1 MNFDNKSLAHDQAK
15 SPQTLTTEW
24 HSGQIFHGWR
34 VVFGSA
40 VGIFWGVP
48 ISVYSFS
55 VFFKPLMQEFH
66 AGRAAVSMA
75 FTLKL
80 IAAAL
85 CAAPIG
91 WLTDRYGPRRVILIG
106 TGMFGFILFS
116 NRVFSGSIV
125 QFYCFYVLLGLCTGG
140 VGPIPYGSLVSH
152 WFDRSRGLALGLTML
167 GIGLGA
173 VIMPSVAQT
182 LIARFGWRTAYSI
195 LGASVLLICWPVVAC
210 FVKEKPTDFS
220 SVSDRGSAK
229 TDGIEDAR
237 QGLTAPEAWRSRD
250 FWLMACAFT
259 LVSASVQACVVHM
272 VPMLNDRNLGM
283 RTAASGSSLIG
294 AAVMVGRIG
303 TGYLLDRTFAAR
315 LASILFA
322 ASASG
327 IALLLL
333 EDRIAAFAGAFLVG
347 LGLGAEV
354 DLIPYLASR
363 YFGLRDFGKVY
374 STLFAAFALAGAIGP
389 LIMGAGFDRTG
400 SYTLALGAFLVATAL
415 ASVLMARIGPY
426 RFRPPESN
434 FALPMKHENS
444 TQELKNPNGGAMPVD
459 IIRRAALS
467 SRTVPLHCCPPKNT
481 YYASRRLSS
490 MEDKGPE

>member
-1 MNFDNKSLAHDQAK
+1 MSFDNETLMQDQAQ
-15 SPQTLTTEW
+15 SLRTSTTEQ
-24 HSGQIFHGWR
+24 HSRQIFYGWW
-34 VVFGSA
+34 VVLASA
-40 VGIFWGVP
+40 IGLFWGVP
-48 ISVYSFS
+48 ITVYSFS

-66 AGRAAVSMA
+66 AGRAAVSLA

-91 WLTDRYGPRRVILIG
+91 WLTDRYGARRVILTS
-106 TGMFGFILFS
+106 TGIFGSILLA
-116 NRVFSGSIV
+116 NRLFSGSIA
-125 QFYCFYVLLGLCTGG
+125 QFYCFYVLLGFCVGG

-152 WFDRSRGLALGLTML
+152 WFDRRRGLALGLTML
-167 GIGLGA
+167 GIGVGA

-182 LIARFGWRTAYSI
+182 LIARFGWKTAYSI

-210 FVKEKPTDFS
+210 FLKESPKDLGLF
-220 SVSDRGSAK
+220 A
-229 TDGIEDAR
+229 DGTCARTAIEDIRRGFTAR
-237 QGLTAPEAWRSRD
+237 EAWRSRD

-259 LVSASVQACVVHM
+259 LVSASVQGCVVHM
-272 VPMLNDRNLGM
+272 APMLNDRNLGT
-283 RTAASGSSLIG
+283 RAAALGSSLIG

-315 LASILFA
+315 LASVLFA
-322 ASASG
+322 VSALG

-333 EDRIAAFAGAFLVG
+333 GSRTAAFAGAFLVG

-374 STLFAAFALAGAIGP
+374 STLFAAFALGGALGP

-400 SYTLALGAFLVATAL
+400 SYRGPLVGFFLAILLAT
-415 ASVLMARIGPY
+415 VLMTRIGPY
-426 RFRPPESN
+426 RFRPPEPN
-434 FALPMKHENS
+434 IALPKRHENC
-444 TQELKNPNGGAMPVD
+444 TQELK
-459 IIRRAALS
+459 IKRRSHAC
-467 SRTVPLHCCPPKNT
+467 RHQ
-481 YYASRRLSS
+481 
-490 MEDKGPE
+490 